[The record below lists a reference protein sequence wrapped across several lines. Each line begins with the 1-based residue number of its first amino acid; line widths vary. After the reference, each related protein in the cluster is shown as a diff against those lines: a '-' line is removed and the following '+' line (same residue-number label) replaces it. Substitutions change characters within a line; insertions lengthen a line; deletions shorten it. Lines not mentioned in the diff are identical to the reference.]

1 MLIINVLLL
10 DNIYI
15 PLFINEL
22 HLFAFLKKGE
32 RAGKKIKISWKGKV
46 IRGE

>member
-1 MLIINVLLL
+1 MLIINMLLSN
-10 DNIYI
+10 NIYI
-15 PLFINEL
+15 SLFINGL